1 MIFNLN
7 WYELWCDNIHIWTEQ
22 GKIPVKIHFYSFW
35 NLNNKNPRDNYANK
49 NLNRINGELKTSFFF
64 EKFKN
69 YSLFIFYYWFS
80 WLLLDHY
87 INKSEQ

>member
-35 NLNNKNPRDNYANK
+35 NLNNKNPRDSYANK
-49 NLNRINGELKTSFFF
+49 NLNRINGELKTSFFL
-64 EKFKN
+64 KN
-69 YSLFIFYYWFS
+69 SKTIHYSYSIIDFP
-80 WLLLDHY
+80 WLLLDPY